1 MLSHIR
7 LGVGIS
13 RTGEQVIV
21 MGLTHSDTFAVWNQQ
36 GSLLIYDA
44 VRGDIL
50 DPLHAHTVWEAI
62 ELFTA
67 WCSCD
72 PVLQ

>member
-21 MGLTHSDTFAVWNQQ
+21 MGLTNADTFAVWNQQ

-44 VRGDIL
+44 NCGDIL
-50 DPLHAHTVWEAI
+50 EPLHAATVWEAI
-62 ELFTA
+62 RLFTA
-67 WCSCD
+67 WCVCD